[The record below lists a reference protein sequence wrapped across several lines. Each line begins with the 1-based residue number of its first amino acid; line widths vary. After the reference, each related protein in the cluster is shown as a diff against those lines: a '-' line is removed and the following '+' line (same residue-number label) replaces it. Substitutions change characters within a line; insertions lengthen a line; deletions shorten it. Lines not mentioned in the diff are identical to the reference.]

1 MNKLTFRLFSAA
13 VGIGAG
19 LVARSMFTHSWEALA
34 GEESKPQPTDRE
46 AHWGEI
52 IVAAALEGALF
63 AAVRAFMDRAS
74 AVAFARST
82 GTWPD

>member
-1 MNKLTFRLFSAA
+1 MNKLTFKLFSAI
-13 VGIGAG
+13 VGVAAG
-19 LVARSMFTHSWEALA
+19 LVARRLFTHSWAALA
-34 GEESKPQPTDRE
+34 GEDNKPQPTDRE
-46 AHWGEI
+46 ADWGEI

-82 GTWPD
+82 GSWPD